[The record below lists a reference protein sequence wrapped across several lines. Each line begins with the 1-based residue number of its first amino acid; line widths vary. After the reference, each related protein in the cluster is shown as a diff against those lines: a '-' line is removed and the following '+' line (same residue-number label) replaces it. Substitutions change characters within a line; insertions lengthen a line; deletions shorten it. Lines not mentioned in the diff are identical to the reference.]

1 MGSQVGI
8 YAAEV
13 GTYVLENSLHQS
25 NSDFRLLDKVVF
37 GVLDFNTSGL
47 LLRRARVLQPAQ
59 QHYGQTSAVL
69 TDWYARLLSSIQLQP
84 TNPHR
89 LPRLQRN
96 INARIQ
102 RLLPGRQEPRLNSLI
117 LHHPR
122 LRDLLPRRRI
132 LAHRLRELVVL
143 SAWGALEGGSGVGR
157 GAAEGVRERL
167 VLVGDGGG
175 GRGRREVGA
184 FEVGGGEVGDAVPD
198 GGA

>member
-1 MGSQVGI
+1 M
-8 YAAEV
+8 E
-13 GTYVLENSLHQS
+13 TYVLEDGLHEG
-25 NSDFRLLDKVVF
+25 NGDFCLLDQVVF
-37 GVLDFNTSGL
+37 GVLDFDTGGL
-47 LLRRARVLQPAQ
+47 LLRRTSVLQPAQ
-59 QHYGQTSAVL
+59 QHYDQTSAVR

-102 RLLPGRQEPRLNSLI
+102 RLLPRRQEPRLNSLI

-143 SAWGALEGGSGVGR
+143 SAWGALERRSGVRR

-167 VLVGDGGG
+167 VLVGDGRG
-175 GRGRREVGA
+175 GRGRGEVGA